1 MADHFYSCAVG
12 DQFDP
17 LTVVVGTSTSGE
29 AIELRV
35 HDGSAITPLQ
45 VKNALLCLEAYFSK
59 NAPTLA

>member
-1 MADHFYSCAVG
+1 MADKFYSVAVG

-17 LTVVVGTSTSGE
+17 NTVTVGNATSGE

-35 HDGSAITPLQ
+35 HSGSSITQLQ
-45 VKNALLCLEAYFSK
+45 IKNAMICLKAYFDR